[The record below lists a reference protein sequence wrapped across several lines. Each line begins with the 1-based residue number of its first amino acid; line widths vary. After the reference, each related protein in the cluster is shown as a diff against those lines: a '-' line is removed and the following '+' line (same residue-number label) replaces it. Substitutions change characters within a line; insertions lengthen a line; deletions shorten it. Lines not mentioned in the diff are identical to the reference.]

1 MKLMTISN
9 CNYQLITLGLPV
21 VEELEEGQRSQLGP
35 RGLVLHLVGLEWLA
49 SLRVLL
55 VLLLGLFEFLE
66 EEVLDPVLGGDVLR
80 DLLGGACNHK
90 NA

>member
-1 MKLMTISN
+1 MGRETSCGCVGGRRLPEVHGD
-9 CNYQLITLGLPV
+9 LVALGLPV

-55 VLLLGLFEFLE
+55 VLLL
-66 EEVLDPVLGGDVLR
+66 
-80 DLLGGACNHK
+80 LLLHQ
-90 NA
+90 